1 MTHLELSNLMTD
13 YLDGALNAA
22 QTAEVEEHLL
32 GCAACRAMAEDVR
45 FALAA
50 CHDAADVEPPLWLLP
65 RIMRATL
72 GERKP
77 SLKEQLTA
85 WLRPMFRPQIAYS
98 LSMAIFSLSFILYTS
113 NVNLR
118 DMRARDV
125 NPVHWAYAANSRGHI
140 LVARAEKY
148 YYDLRFVYEV
158 QSILHGLQQKPAAGP
173 ESPRSQ
179 PRGSALR
186 REFPADEATL
196 ALSLAPAGAG
206 PEGELT
212 YEMLSPSRR

>member
-13 YLDGALNAA
+13 YLDGALAA
-22 QTAEVEEHLL
+22 GVAREVEAHLQE
-32 GCAACRAMAEDVR
+32 CAPCRALAEDVR

-50 CHDAADVEPPLWLLP
+50 CHDAVEVEPSPWLIQ

-77 SLKEQLTA
+77 TAKERLAA
-85 WLRPMFRPQIAYS
+85 WLRPAFRPQIAYS

-118 DMRARDV
+118 AVRVQDV
-125 NPVHWAYAANSRGHI
+125 NPVHWVYKANSRGHI
-140 LVARAEKY
+140 LMARAEKY

-158 QSILHGLQQKPAAGP
+158 QSILHGLQQQQPAAGSG
-173 ESPRSQ
+173 SPQKAS
-179 PRGSALR
+179 PSGSASRHPL
-186 REFPADEATL
+186 PVDETALAFVTLLQESGATRSHPL
-196 ALSLAPAGAG
+196 
-206 PEGELT
+206 
-212 YEMLSPSRR
+212 